1 VEFLGIGQQ
10 PFNLAAPHDPKTP
23 TRPPMTLGNCGFNA
37 HLRRNLWLAL
47 WLAALN
53 LALAFVLFL
62 MQRQSPFSSEL
73 RLWRKVSAHPAR
85 NMREQGFCGVIANQR
100 KRLGARRRTCG

>member
-1 VEFLGIGQQ
+1 MATKNRQ
-10 PFNLAAPHDPKTP
+10 PPV
-23 TRPPMTLGNCGFNA
+23 TLGNCGFNA

-62 MQRQSPFSSEL
+62 ML
-73 RLWRKVSAHPAR
+73 R
-85 NMREQGFCGVIANQR
+85 
-100 KRLGARRRTCG
+100 

>member
-1 VEFLGIGQQ
+1 MAPKNRQ
-10 PFNLAAPHDPKTP
+10 PP
-23 TRPPMTLGNCGFNA
+23 RPPMTLGNCGFNA

-62 MQRQSPFSSEL
+62 ML
-73 RLWRKVSAHPAR
+73 R
-85 NMREQGFCGVIANQR
+85 
-100 KRLGARRRTCG
+100 

>member
-1 VEFLGIGQQ
+1 MWGPPI
-10 PFNLAAPHDPKTP
+10 LARNGSAIRVVSVSSGHGDQRLIRIPSM
-23 TRPPMTLGNCGFNA
+23 RPLSLRLMRGFKA

-62 MQRQSPFSSEL
+62 ML
-73 RLWRKVSAHPAR
+73 R
-85 NMREQGFCGVIANQR
+85 
-100 KRLGARRRTCG
+100 